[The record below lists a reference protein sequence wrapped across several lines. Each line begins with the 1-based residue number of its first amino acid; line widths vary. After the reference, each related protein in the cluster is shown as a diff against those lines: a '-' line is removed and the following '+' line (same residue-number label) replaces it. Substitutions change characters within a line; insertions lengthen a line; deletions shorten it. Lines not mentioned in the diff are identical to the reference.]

1 MEKERI
7 IRKSVINDIPAMQ
20 MIFAEAKRK
29 MRASGNMEQWTGGYP
44 SDDIL
49 ANDIARGFSYI
60 VEQNGQIIA
69 TFVLAICEDPTY
81 KKIYNGEWI
90 DDNKP
95 YGTIHRI
102 ASTDGVHGIMR
113 DVLAWAFS
121 QTNNIRI
128 DTHRDNLP
136 MQHLMDKHGFAY
148 CGIIHLLNG
157 DERLAYQ
164 KIIPKNW

>member
-20 MIFAEAKRK
+20 MIFACAKKK
-29 MRASGNMEQWTGGYP
+29 MRKSGNMLQWTGGYP

>member
-20 MIFAEAKRK
+20 MIFACAKKK
-29 MRASGNMEQWTGGYP
+29 MRKSGNMLQWTGGYP

-102 ASTDGVHGIMR
+102 ASTDGVHGILR